1 MLESLLSLFNGGQAD
16 QVVWTADISYWI
28 FGEKESGRA
37 DPAWDT
43 EEGYLRLHRDLG
55 IMPYYWY
62 NDFWLGKPVYAP
74 EIEWQTDHDGYRTTT
89 VIRTPVGDLTSEM
102 VYLPTSRS
110 TGTTKHFV
118 QSEADF
124 DILRYVIDRRRLAP
138 AGLGDYV
145 ERRKRWAEWD
155 GLPSI
160 ALPRS
165 PLSAL
170 AYEWVGIEHLIYLLF
185 DSRSKVEGLMQQME
199 EQEEPILDAVC
210 EAAPPLVH
218 FADNLSSDTLTSLY
232 DEYLAPVHRKRLE
245 RLHAVGTRCAVH
257 LDGVVRGLLPK
268 LAAVG
273 MDAVEALTPQPAG
286 DLSAAE
292 MRTVAGSD
300 RLILWGGVPGVMFAP
315 PYTWEA
321 MEQHVRSVLD
331 AWSGQ
336 RFILGVADQVPPD
349 GDISFCR
356 RIAEMLA

>member
-1 MLESLLSLFNGGQAD
+1 MSAAVTHLIVGPDGHGVTEYALALARMNGASLTLLH
-16 QVVWTADISYWI
+16 VV
-28 FGEKESGRA
+28 
-37 DPAWDT
+37 
-43 EEGYLRLHRDLG
+43 
-55 IMPYYWY
+55 
-62 NDFWLGKPVYAP
+62 AP
-74 EIEWQTDHDGYRTTT
+74 
-89 VIRTPVGDLTSEM
+89 P
-102 VYLPTSRS
+102 
-110 TGTTKHFV
+110 
-118 QSEADF
+118 
-124 DILRYVIDRRRLAP
+124 IDRRRLAP